1 MRRGGETPS
10 CEGCGVLYSVE
21 EVACSDRHG
30 VQVVKLDESLV
41 DTSAFHSLK
50 LLDI

>member
-30 VQVVKLDESLV
+30 VQEVVELGDRWLIPLHFANSNC
-41 DTSAFHSLK
+41 
-50 LLDI
+50 